1 MQKNSSIELIF
12 FDLGNVLVEIELDRF
27 FHAMAAQ
34 TGMSKKKFK
43 NRIKK
48 LTPLYKAFECGQM
61 SSHQFFQLFGE
72 NFPLKSASYPDF
84 VKDYTGIFEPNQELF
99 SWCRI
104 LRQQVRLSIIS
115 NTDELHYQR
124 IAEDYAL
131 DELFEKPIT
140 SFRAGSRKPD
150 PSIYDYAL
158 QQLGI
163 SPDRA
168 LLIDDRRENVLGAQQ
183 VGMHAILYANN
194 RKLKRDL
201 HRFFLQIP

>member
-1 MQKNSSIELIF
+1 MQKNPSIELIF

-84 VKDYTGIFEPNQELF
+84 V
-99 SWCRI
+99 
-104 LRQQVRLSIIS
+104 
-115 NTDELHYQR
+115 
-124 IAEDYAL
+124 
-131 DELFEKPIT
+131 
-140 SFRAGSRKPD
+140 
-150 PSIYDYAL
+150 
-158 QQLGI
+158 
-163 SPDRA
+163 
-168 LLIDDRRENVLGAQQ
+168 
-183 VGMHAILYANN
+183 
-194 RKLKRDL
+194 
-201 HRFFLQIP
+201 